1 MPHHAAHGC
10 CLFWHHLD
18 QLSRTQLK
26 LADKLFC
33 SLINGT
39 MTQLSLCACD
49 LKSTDLEVLAGKKE
63 GLCRRSIVKVMNTAP
78 APFDTLLGPDHSSQ
92 PPGGFLLHAGETP
105 AASSLC
111 ITAPR
116 RRISLSRLNH
126 RRRCEQHLA
135 LFLDN
140 VSPWPNLTALDIS
153 TAVTYISCPTLHLL
167 VESLPHLQQLSLPPV
182 ATCRGTEAEAL
193 YALGQLHCLCA
204 ADLDCSLFQ
213 ESSSSS
219 LQSGGLVQQQDLD
232 NVSNQQP
239 QQHTALQSLYSAQAA
254 LSAPIAQ
261 QDDPAGLLPLQ
272 HEAHPAAVQLENA
285 GHSSSYL
292 TNDGLQ
298 LHKLA
303 SSHATP
309 ALDSHGALQANSS
322 RTGHPHSAAHST
334 FSTSTCTGPHVPH
347 ARPWFGLHSLK
358 KLQHL
363 QLQHVRPG
371 CVPDALLAVGQM
383 QDLVSLSITGLSQAA
398 ANLVLGRVHS
408 PSTAAH
414 AVSVPGGNAAAEN
427 GSQGQW
433 LLAHLKDL
441 PKLAR
446 LEVGCV
452 AGMCTAFL

>member
-1 MPHHAAHGC
+1 MA
-10 CLFWHHLD
+10 
-18 QLSRTQLK
+18 
-26 LADKLFC
+26 
-33 SLINGT
+33 
-39 MTQLSLCACD
+39 
-49 LKSTDLEVLAGKKE
+49 
-63 GLCRRSIVKVMNTAP
+63 
-78 APFDTLLGPDHSSQ
+78 
-92 PPGGFLLHAGETP
+92 
-105 AASSLC
+105 
-111 ITAPR
+111 
-116 RRISLSRLNH
+116 
-126 RRRCEQHLA
+126 
-135 LFLDN
+135 
-140 VSPWPNLTALDIS
+140 PWPNLTALDIS
-153 TAVTYISCPTLHLL
+153 TAISYISCPTLQLL

-219 LQSGGLVQQQDLD
+219 LQSGALVQQQELD
-232 NVSNQQP
+232 NVSDQQP
-239 QQHTALQSLYSAQAA
+239 QQHTALQPLFSAQAD

-272 HEAHPAAVQLENA
+272 HEAHPAAVQLEKP
-285 GHSSSYL
+285 GYSSSYL
-292 TNDGLQ
+292 TNNDLQ

-303 SSHATP
+303 SSYATP
-309 ALDSHGALQANSS
+309 AIDSHGALQANHS
-322 RTGHPHSAAHST
+322 RTGPPHSAAHST
-334 FSTSTCTGPHVPH
+334 FSTNSCTGPYVPH

-371 CVPDALLAVGQM
+371 CVADALLAVGQM

-398 ANLVLGRVHS
+398 ANLLLGRAHS

-414 AVSVPGGNAAAEN
+414 AGSAPGGNAAAD
-427 GSQGQW
+427 GGDQGQW
-433 LLAHLKDL
+433 LLSHLQDL

-452 AGMCTAFL
+452 AGM